1 MKSMFQFNNKVA
13 LVIGGTGGIG
23 QHIVRGLVAGG
34 AKVAFSYRS
43 NAAVAEQLVSD
54 LAKQEKN
61 CIALQGDIRDIS
73 STRKLVQATVQ
84 EFGEIDILINTAGW
98 HTMCPFMEET
108 SENIEAVID
117 VEFRGVI
124 YLVRAALPSLLQRH
138 GKIVFVGSDSGKV
151 GNTGMA
157 VSAGCR
163 GAINAFAK
171 SLAREYARDG
181 VLVNVVAPGPT
192 DDELWKH
199 FKTQSEWASKIATAM
214 ERAIPLRRLPRP
226 EEVAAVALFLSSD
239 ANTVITGQVVS
250 ASGGL
255 TMC

>member
-1 MKSMFQFNNKVA
+1 MKSLFAFHNKVA
-13 LVIGGTGGIG
+13 LVVGGTGGIG
-23 QHIVRGLVAGG
+23 QAIVRGLAAGG

-43 NAAVAEQLVSD
+43 NAAVAERIVSE
-54 LAKQEKN
+54 LSAEEQP
-61 CIALQGDIRDIS
+61 CMALQGEITDIA
-73 STRKLVQATVQ
+73 STRDLVQSTVKQ
-84 EFGEIDILINTAGW
+84 FGGLDILINTAGW
-98 HTMCPFMEET
+98 HTMGPFMEDT
-108 SENIEAVID
+108 SDNIETVID
-117 VEFRGVI
+117 VEFRGVV
-124 YLVRAALPSLLQRH
+124 YLAQAALPALVQRK
-138 GKIVFVGSDSGKV
+138 GKIVFIGSDSGKV

-171 SLAREYARDG
+171 SLAREHARDG

-199 FKTQSEWASKIATAM
+199 FKTQSEWASKVSTAM

-226 EEVAAVALFLSSD
+226 EEVASVALFLASD
-239 ANTVITGQVVS
+239 ANSVMTGQVVS